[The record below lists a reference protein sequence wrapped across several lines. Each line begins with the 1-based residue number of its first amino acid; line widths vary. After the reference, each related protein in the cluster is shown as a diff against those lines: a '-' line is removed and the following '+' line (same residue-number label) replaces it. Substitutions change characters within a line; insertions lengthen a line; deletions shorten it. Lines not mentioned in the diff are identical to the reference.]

1 MKMGLTLIAILTLS
15 ASIFAGCSRSDTQ
28 VQASAESK
36 EWKPAGTVE
45 ILTPGAPGGDQDL
58 GARAYARALSDL
70 WGVSAVVTNITGD
83 ASALYTIQDSQP
95 DGMRVLYYT
104 DAFILNIAN
113 GTVDMKIEDI
123 TVTAIAGQLD
133 GQVLVC
139 RRDLGWK
146 NLKDMKAACDAQ
158 PDKYITSIAFGKTTQ
173 IMGQM
178 LLNAGM
184 KTRLADSD
192 GGADRIAKLLGKFV
206 DTAYSSYDAAKKY
219 IDNGDF
225 VALAIV
231 QENRSNVCPDIPTA
245 IEQGFDV
252 VFPTIHFFLM
262 PPNVPKEILASWND
276 AIKGL
281 AQNTAFADGLA
292 KTCLGLQAKY
302 VASTDVKPYIDRI
315 VDYVEKYIN
324 K

>member
-1 MKMGLTLIAILTLS
+1 MRRYVTLIAVFTLF
-15 ASIFAGCSRSDTQ
+15 ASVFAGCSKPGTQ
-28 VQASAESK
+28 AQGSIESK
-36 EWKPAGTVE
+36 EWKPSGTVE
-45 ILTPGAPGGDQDL
+45 VLTPGAPGGDQDL
-58 GARAYARALSDL
+58 GARAYARALSEL
-70 WGVSAVVTNITGD
+70 WGVNVVVTNITGD

-95 DGMRVLYYT
+95 DGMRALYYT

-113 GTVDMKIEDI
+113 GTVDMKLDDI

-133 GQVLVC
+133 GQVLIS
-139 RRDLGWK
+139 RSDLGWK

-192 GGADRIAKLLGKFV
+192 GGSDRIAKLLGKFV
-206 DTAYSSYDAAKKY
+206 DAAYSSYDAAKKY

-262 PPNVPKEILASWND
+262 PPNVPKEILASWD
-276 AIKGL
+276 AAIKGL
-281 AQNTAFADGLA
+281 AENAAFADGLA

-302 VASTDVKPYIDRI
+302 VASAEAKPYVDRI
-315 VDYVEKYIN
+315 VDYVEKYIKN
-324 K
+324 